1 MDKIRLRTRSFDGVT
16 VYEETPTFRQVDG
29 WIQASLEAPVGILPA
44 GLWGKV
50 PGGDPYL
57 LHINALT
64 TVPLAPGDFF
74 ELQSGPPMQPRVQY
88 RPTPDNTRLVLVR
101 PTDRLRLLVA
111 PQNQEDVVVELLV
124 ESIGGTN
131 ELGSRLFDWAQA
143 TASASATAKATSLKM
158 AGPGTIPAWTGRLHV
173 IHDSANGDAVTLPTR
188 GLVPLDAVLT
198 FTRRGAGTPVL
209 TANAGDTLAGGL
221 ANWPVSRSVFV
232 MNNGDTWAFAGV

>member
-1 MDKIRLRTRSFDGVT
+1 MDKIRLRARGFDGATFYQT
-16 VYEETPTFRQVDG
+16 VPTFRQVDG
-29 WIQASLEAPVGILPA
+29 WIEASLETPVGIVPA

-57 LHINALT
+57 LHINVLT

-74 ELQSGPPMQPRVQY
+74 ELQSGPPVQPRAAY

-101 PTDRLRLLVA
+101 PTDRLRLQIA
-111 PQNQEDVVVELLV
+111 QQNPELVVELLV

-143 TASASATAKATSLKM
+143 AAQSAAGKVSSLTM
-158 AGPGTIPAWTGRLHV
+158 HGPGGIPAWTGQLHI
-173 IHDSANGDAVTLPTR
+173 IHDSANADAVMLPTL
-188 GLVPLDAVLT
+188 GLVPQDAMLT

-209 TANAGDTLAGGL
+209 TAGAGDNLAGGL
-221 ANWPVSRSVFV
+221 TNFHVTRSVFV
-232 MNNGDTWAFAGV
+232 INNGDAWAFVGV